1 MASQHSYS
9 GFGDKL
15 RAWERVARQ
24 LDWATD
30 WASVW
35 ASAPPLDS
43 WFEGGSLNL
52 SQNCLDRHLAEGA
65 GRTALLWEG
74 EPGDRRALTYR
85 QLHEEVVSLTRALN
99 GMGIGTGSR
108 VALHLGWIPETV
120 VAMLAS
126 ARTGAIYTMIPTSL
140 PAEGVAERL
149 TEFSPDVLFT
159 QDGAWRRG
167 SILPLKARADEALS
181 ALGAVENTV
190 VVRRTGVDVAWYEGD
205 RWYHEVVSSSRPGAK
220 PPEQAPTPFPA
231 SQPLLS
237 VPLANRKG
245 RAASVVLSAANV
257 LVTSA
262 AIHRY
267 GVSDG
272 GVFWLPG
279 DASWTATQVHGIFGP
294 LSVGDATVMFEGT
307 LDTPSHRRAWDILDR
322 YSVSTLLLAP
332 SLARTLRDWSK
343 ALGGEP
349 KSASLKRCVTLG
361 ERSDPDLARWLSTE
375 LGERRISV
383 ADAWGQVELGGIVRI
398 DKPVDPDSLPPVTL
412 SVVDPHGEPVSQ
424 GETGEVVV
432 NEPWPGR
439 PAGVFGDA
447 AAAVIAGHWGKY
459 AGAYA
464 TGDKAMYDGPHIRF
478 LGRMDQVVSISGHLV
493 SLGEVR
499 DIILDHPYVEAADVI
514 ETRSPQGRHVL
525 LAAVVLDGAVQ
536 AHVNVGDVASE
547 ILESVRETMGGLARP
562 RSLLVLDRFGDE
574 LTATDRRAA
583 LAALAAL
590 LPPGANT
597 TTIAWSQVLAAS
609 GHDFE

>member
-1 MASQHSYS
+1 MASHRRRR
-9 GFGDKL
+9 GLEDTA
-15 RAWERVARQ
+15 AWDRIARE
-24 LDWATD
+24 LDWATE
-30 WASVW
+30 WTSVW
-35 ASAPPLDS
+35 SPDPPLDR
-43 WFEGGSLNL
+43 WFEGGTLNL
-52 SQNCLDRHLAEGA
+52 SHNCLDRHLAGQA
-65 GRTALLWEG
+65 DKAALLWEG
-74 EPGDRRALTYR
+74 EPGDRRVITYR
-85 QLHEEVVSLTRALN
+85 QLHEEVVSLARAL
-99 GMGIGTGSR
+99 GSMGIGSESR

-126 ARTGAIYTMIPTSL
+126 ARVGAIYTVIPTSL

-149 TEFSPDVLFT
+149 MQFSPDVLFT

-181 ALGAVENTV
+181 ALGAVENTI

-205 RWYHEVVSSSRPGAK
+205 RWYHEVVSSTRPGVR
-220 PPEQAPTPFPA
+220 PPEQAPKPFPGE
-231 SQPLLS
+231 QPLMS

-245 RAASVVLSAANV
+245 KAASVVLSAANV

-262 AIHRY
+262 AVHKY
-267 GVSDG
+267 GVGDG

-279 DASWTATQVHGIFGP
+279 DASWTATQVHGIVGP
-294 LSVGDATVMFEGT
+294 LAVGDTTVMFEGT
-307 LDTPSHRRAWDILDR
+307 LDTPSHRRAWDILER
-322 YSVSTLLLAP
+322 YSVGTLLLAP
-332 SLARTLRDWSK
+332 SLARTLRDWSA
-343 ALGGEP
+343 ALGGERR
-349 KSASLKRCVTLG
+349 STNLRRCVTLG
-361 ERSDPDLARWLSTE
+361 ERSDPELARWLSVE
-375 LGERRISV
+375 LAEKEVSI
-383 ADAWGQVELGGIVRI
+383 ADAWGQVELGGIVRM
-398 DKPVDPDSLPPVTL
+398 DDPAAPQLLPTVTL
-412 SVVDPHGEPVSQ
+412 SVVDIHGEPVSE

-432 NEPWPGR
+432 NDPWPGR

-447 AAAVIAGHWGKY
+447 AAAVVAGHWDRY
-459 AGAYA
+459 VGAYA
-464 TGDKAMYDGPHIRF
+464 TGDKALYEGPHIRF

-514 ETRSPQGRHVL
+514 ETRSSQGRPAL
-525 LAAVVLDGAVQ
+525 LATVVLDAAVRP
-536 AHVNVGDVASE
+536 HVNVQDVAGE

-562 RSLLVLDRFGDE
+562 RSVLVLDRFGDE

-609 GHDFE
+609 GHESQ